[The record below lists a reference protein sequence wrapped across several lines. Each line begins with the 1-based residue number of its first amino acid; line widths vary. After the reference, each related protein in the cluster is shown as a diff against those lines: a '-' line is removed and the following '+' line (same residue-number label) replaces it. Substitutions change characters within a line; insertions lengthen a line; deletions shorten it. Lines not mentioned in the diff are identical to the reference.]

1 MSMEK
6 ERELSYQIKFPK
18 VTLNTTI
25 AASIIVVSWC
35 LWNWWLINWK
45 TKLCHY
51 NYFLIFTC
59 PWYSLWKHM
68 VTGRGLIVHSF
79 YFFDIV
85 EQNFIGGTSSP
96 ELKDRLLNTQ
106 YIFFCAIFCLSSPQ
120 SALYETKGKVI
131 VVWGL

>member
-1 MSMEK
+1 MEK

-25 AASIIVVSWC
+25 AASIIVVSWY

-79 YFFDIV
+79 YFFDII

-131 VVWGL
+131 AVWGL

>member
-25 AASIIVVSWC
+25 AASIIVVSWY

-131 VVWGL
+131 IVWGL